1 MRRKLS
7 AILSAV
13 LLCALCVAPAHALEY
28 SIDGAD
34 DYLFGRPTSDDT
46 IYEWENPN
54 VDRSKNTALIPPGF
68 GTPTSY
74 LPGSG
79 EYLTPPRV
87 PGALNGGL
95 VNQVG
100 SVGSPDGGT
109 SLDASGNYPTAD
121 TSVSV
126 DSNGFPTVGGGSTGG
141 PGASFT
147 DVSNGMY
154 LANGSLGTLKIP
166 SIGLT
171 VGVYEGTGSA
181 PLLKGAG
188 HFENTS
194 IWLGNVPIAGHNRGV
209 RSDFGKIHTLKAGDI
224 ITLTT
229 VLGTRTYA
237 VSSVSKV
244 DVSDTSGL
252 ASTTENCITLYTCV
266 EDQPAY
272 TILRLT
278 GTMAVYSEKVMDH
291 FRNPRNVGVSCGTEA
306 CSSWMTCPCSSM
318 ANSPACC
325 SPSRGWSWRW
335 ASWPCG
341 ASRPMPNS
349 AGLGCPIMCPTG

>member
-1 MRRKLS
+1 MKRKLS

-13 LLCALCVAPAHALEY
+13 MLCALCVAPASALEY

-74 LPGSG
+74 LPNSG
-79 EYLTPPRV
+79 EYLTPNLV

-100 SVGSPDGGT
+100 SVGNPDGGT
-109 SLDASGNYPTAD
+109 STDAMGSGYPAD
-121 TSVSV
+121 NTSTSGGVTM
-126 DSNGFPTVGGGSTGG
+126 DSSGFPTVSGSVSTGG
-141 PGASFT
+141 QTVSFT
-147 DVSNGMY
+147 EVTSSMY
-154 LANGSLGTLKIP
+154 YSNGSLGTLKIP

-194 IWLGNVPIAGHNRGV
+194 IWNGNIPLAGHNRGV
-209 RSDFGKIHTLKAGDI
+209 RNDFGKIHTLKSGDI
-224 ITLTT
+224 ITFTT

-237 VSSVSKV
+237 VTSVTKV

-252 ASTTENCITLYTCV
+252 ASTAENCITLYTCV
-266 EDQPAY
+266 EDQPA
-272 TILRLT
+272 
-278 GTMAVYSEKVMDH
+278 
-291 FRNPRNVGVSCGTEA
+291 FRWCVRALEQA
-306 CSSWMTCPCSSM
+306 
-318 ANSPACC
+318 A
-325 SPSRGWSWRW
+325 
-335 ASWPCG
+335 
-341 ASRPMPNS
+341 
-349 AGLGCPIMCPTG
+349 

>member
-13 LLCALCVAPAHALEY
+13 LLCALCVAPASALEY

-79 EYLTPPRV
+79 EYLTPNLA

-126 DSNGFPTVGGGSTGG
+126 DSNGFPTVSGSGATGG
-141 PGASFT
+141 QTVAFT
-147 DVSNGMY
+147 EVTNSMY
-154 LANGSLGTLKIP
+154 YSNGSLGTLKIP

-194 IWLGNVPIAGHNRGV
+194 IWLVNVPIAGHNRGV
-209 RSDFGKIHTLKAGDI
+209 RNDFGKIHTLKTGDV
-224 ITLTT
+224 ITFTGA
-229 VLGTRTYA
+229 LGTRTYA

-272 TILRLT
+272 RWC
-278 GTMAVYSEKVMDH
+278 V
-291 FRNPRNVGVSCGTEA
+291 RGVEQA
-306 CSSWMTCPCSSM
+306 
-318 ANSPACC
+318 
-325 SPSRGWSWRW
+325 
-335 ASWPCG
+335 
-341 ASRPMPNS
+341 
-349 AGLGCPIMCPTG
+349 